1 MILKNKRL
9 DRMEKTYQ
17 PQTIEK
23 HWYKTWEDGGYF
35 SSQHNQNAS
44 AYCIMLPPPNVTG
57 SLHMGHGFQD
67 TLMDA
72 LIRYQR
78 MIGKRTLWQAGTDHA
93 GIATQMVV
101 ERQLLLENKNR
112 HDLGREAFIER
123 VWAWKKTSGNN
134 IVGQLRRLG
143 ASIDWDRECFTMDP
157 HITNAVQE
165 VFIRLYEEGLIYR
178 GKRLVNWDPKLL
190 TAISDLE
197 VITEEKDGL
206 IWHIRYP
213 IVNSDESMIV
223 ATTRPE
229 TLFGDVAVAVHPD
242 DERFKAYVGKEVC
255 LPLTNRKIPIIADH
269 FVITEFGTGCVK
281 ITPAHDF
288 RDYAV
293 GQRHHLALIN
303 IFTPDIR
310 LNENT
315 PVEYQGLDRET
326 ARQKALEDL
335 ESAGLLVKSEPYKIS
350 TPRGDRSGEIIE
362 PYLTDQWFVKT
373 APLAEPAIK
382 AVESGKIR
390 FVPENW
396 TKIYFQWMHNIEDW
410 CISRQLWW
418 GHRIPAWY
426 DETGKIYV
434 GIDEETIRKNYALG
448 PEVILTQD
456 SDVLDTWFSSALW
469 PFATLGWPSIT
480 PELEI
485 FYPTDVLVTG
495 FDIIFFWVAR
505 MIMMGLKFTG
515 QVPFKEVYVT
525 GLIRD
530 SEGHKMSK
538 SKGNVL
544 DPIDLIDGIEL
555 EALVKKRT
563 EGLLQPAMAQKIKD
577 NTEKDYPNGIPA
589 FGTDAV
595 RFTFC
600 ALAST
605 GRDIRFDLKRVE
617 GYRNFCNKLWN
628 AARYVLMSVGDNFKA
643 LSLIPASAGTSP
655 MNGRGELVSLADR
668 YIQSA
673 LQKLIHEVTEHF
685 THYRFDLLAHALY
698 EFVWNEFCDWY
709 LELSKVVLND
719 PNSSEAIKQST
730 YLTLLNTLETVL
742 RLMHPI
748 MPFIT
753 EEIWQKIAHLL
764 GKTGKTIML
773 EPYPVA
779 EDEQIDAN
787 VLQQISWLKEIV
799 LAIRNLRSEFNIPPG
814 KRISAFFYGQLAT
827 HINYSTIEPFIKS
840 LCKLDQ
846 IEWISNKASLPTCLS
861 ALAENIEIFI
871 PMEGLIDKTS
881 ELARLEKELLKIQK
895 DLLVCNKKLQNPEY
909 VDKAPVEV
917 VKKEQLKLDTLTKSE
932 AIVRQQIV
940 QLEN

>member
-1 MILKNKRL
+1 
-9 DRMEKTYQ
+9 MEKIYQ

-23 HWYKTWEDGGYF
+23 HWYKLWEDAGYF
-35 SSQHNQNAS
+35 SSQHNSNAS

-78 MIGKRTLWQAGTDHA
+78 MRGSRTLWQAGTDHA

-123 VWAWKKTSGNN
+123 VWAWKKTSGNH

-165 VFIRLYEEGLIYR
+165 VFIQLYEEGLIYR

-197 VITEEKDGL
+197 VVTEEEDGL

-213 IVNSDESMIV
+213 IVDSDEFMIV

-242 DERFKAYVGKEVC
+242 DERFKTYVGKEVW
-255 LPLTNRKIPIIADH
+255 LPLANRKIPIIADS
-269 FVITEFGTGCVK
+269 FVVPEFGTGCVK

-293 GQRHHLALIN
+293 GQRHHLELLN
-303 IFTPDIR
+303 IFTPDIH

-315 PVEYQGLDRET
+315 PVEYQGLNRKA

-335 ESAGLLVKSEPYKIS
+335 ESAELLVKSEPYKIS
-350 TPRGDRSGEIIE
+350 VSRGDRSGEIIE

-382 AVESGKIR
+382 AVESGEIR

-396 TKIYFQWMHNIEDW
+396 TKTYFQWMHNIEDW

-426 DETGKIYV
+426 DEAGKIYV
-434 GIDEETIRKNYALG
+434 GIDEVTIRKKYELG
-448 PEVILTQD
+448 PEINLTQD
-456 SDVLDTWFSSALW
+456 NDVLDTWFSSALW
-469 PFATLGWPSIT
+469 PFATLGWPSKT
-480 PELEI
+480 SELEI
-485 FYPTDVLVTG
+485 FYPTNVLVTG

-555 EALVKKRT
+555 EALIKKRT
-563 EGLLQPAMAQKIKD
+563 EGLLQPAMAQKIKA
-577 NTEKDYPNGIPA
+577 NTEKEYPQGIPA

-595 RFTFC
+595 RFTYC

-628 AARYVLMSVGDNFKA
+628 AARYVLMSVGENFSA
-643 LSLIPASAGTSP
+643 LTPGASNT
-655 MNGRGELVSLADR
+655 NGKGELISLADR

-685 THYRFDLLAHALY
+685 TNYRFDLLAHALY

-742 RLMHPI
+742 RLIHPI

-753 EEIWQKIAHLL
+753 EEIWQKIAPLL
-764 GKTGKTIML
+764 GKKGKTIML

-779 EDEQIDAN
+779 EVEQIDEN
-787 VLQQISWLKEIV
+787 VLQQISWLKEII

-814 KRISAFFYGQLAT
+814 KRISTFFYGQIDA
-827 HINYSTIEPFIKS
+827 HIDYTTMKPFIKS
-840 LCKLDQ
+840 LCKLDH
-846 IEWISNKASLPTCLS
+846 IEWIQDKSVLPTCLS

-871 PMEGLIDKTS
+871 PMEGLIDKTN
-881 ELARLEKELLKIQK
+881 ELARLEKELQKIQK
-895 DLLVCNKKLQNPEY
+895 DLLVCNKKLENPEY

-917 VKKEQLKLDTLTKSE
+917 VEKERLKLEALTKSE
-932 AIVRQQIV
+932 AVIRQQIM
-940 QLEN
+940 QLDLA